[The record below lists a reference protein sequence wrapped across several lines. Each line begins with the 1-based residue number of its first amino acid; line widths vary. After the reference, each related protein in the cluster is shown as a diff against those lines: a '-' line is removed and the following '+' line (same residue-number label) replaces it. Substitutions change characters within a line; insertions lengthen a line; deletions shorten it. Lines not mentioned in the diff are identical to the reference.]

1 MKITEI
7 AFTVVPVTDLNISRR
22 FYEDIL
28 GLTASSIWEKDGK
41 GMIEYEIGG
50 GTFAIGSGAP
60 LLKPS
65 ADGGA
70 VAFEVEDF
78 QAAIDR
84 FKEHNLSFKLE
95 SYETPVCHMAMVTDP
110 DGNFIMIHHRKAQ

>member
-7 AFTVVPVTDLNISRR
+7 AFTVVPVTDLNTSRR

-28 GLTASSIWEKDGK
+28 GLKATSVWEKDGL

-50 GTFAIGSGAP
+50 GTFSIGAGAP
-60 LLKPS
+60 LFKPS

-78 QAAIDR
+78 QAAVDR
-84 FKEHNLSFKLE
+84 LKENGLSFKLE
-95 SYETPVCHMAMVTDP
+95 PYETPVCHMAVVADP
-110 DGNFIMIHHRKAQ
+110 DGNFIMIHHHKSS

>member
-7 AFTVVPVTDLNISRR
+7 AFTVVPVTDLQAARH
-22 FYEDIL
+22 FYEHIL
-28 GLTASSIWEKDGK
+28 GLKASSVWEKDGT

-50 GTFAIGSGAP
+50 GAFAIGSGAQ
-60 LLKPS
+60 LFRPS

-78 QAAIDR
+78 ENAISQLKKHHLT
-84 FKEHNLSFKLE
+84 FSMEPH
-95 SYETPVCHMAMVTDP
+95 ETPVCHMAVVTDP
-110 DGNFIMIHHRKAQ
+110 DGNFIMIHKRKTV

>member
-7 AFTVVPVTDLNISRR
+7 AFTVVPVTDLNVSRR

-28 GLTASSIWEKDGK
+28 GLTASHVWEKDGM
-41 GMIEYEIGG
+41 GMIEYEIGS
-50 GTFAIGSGAP
+50 GTFTIGSGAP
-60 LLKPS
+60 IFKPS

-84 FKEHNLSFKLE
+84 LKENNLSFKLE
-95 SYETPVCHMAMVTDP
+95 PYETPVCHMAVVSDP
-110 DGNFIMIHHRKAQ
+110 DGNFLMIHQRKTK